1 MNTIK
6 IYILNKQVELFHM
19 RIVMK
24 YDEELFT
31 SFFDLTNKIEI
42 EKIRIQLKFSKWSLS
57 NEDVKNICAKIYK
70 KIRSLETQSI
80 ISNKVSSFCLT
91 FITKLLVFV
100 CELKKLLPQTNFTF
114 VLVSSNFRLKLKYN
128 VDGK

>member
-1 MNTIK
+1 MK
-6 IYILNKQVELFHM
+6 FWDVK
-19 RIVMK
+19 K

-31 SFFDLTNKIEI
+31 NLFDVTNKI
-42 EKIRIQLKFSKWSLS
+42 KIRKICIEFEDESLS